1 VTELETGYL
10 AWPRA
15 LSYSYLGVASKP

>member
-15 LSYSYLGVASKP
+15 LSYSYLGVADKA